1 MVIVLY
7 YSLYVCLEQSI
18 IIEDYCFE
26 STVLFHLQTSI
37 TIFRRIQLHNYH
49 QIHTGI
55 YSKISTLIVNNINK
69 KRKKFLKITIA
80 YVIHVFYL
88 LVIHVSTITGLYLKI
103 VNISVKYY
111 LLKILNI
118 NYHIV
123 IMS

>member
-37 TIFRRIQLHNYH
+37 TIFRRIQLHKYH

-55 YSKISTLIVNNINK
+55 YSKISTLIVNNINQ
-69 KRKKFLKITIA
+69 KRKEEILENNYCICDTCFLPVNHSCFNHYWII
-80 YVIHVFYL
+80 
-88 LVIHVSTITGLYLKI
+88 LK
-103 VNISVKYY
+103 NS
-111 LLKILNI
+111 
-118 NYHIV
+118 
-123 IMS
+123 